1 MIERLYNMDEFVKEK
16 VMAMKPLSINEMKQ
30 MNFFELALYLQE
42 LNQIK
47 ELCEFELDDDNYE

>member
-1 MIERLYNMDEFVKEK
+1 MDEFVKEK